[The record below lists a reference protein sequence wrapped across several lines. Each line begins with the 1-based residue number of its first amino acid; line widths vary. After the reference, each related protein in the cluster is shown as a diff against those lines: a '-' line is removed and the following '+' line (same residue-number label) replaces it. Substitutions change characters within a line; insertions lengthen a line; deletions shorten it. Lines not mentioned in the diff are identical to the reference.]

1 MKNLGNV
8 ISQIFCV
15 QYQEK
20 RLPPSM
26 YALDYY
32 LGNSNSPYQI
42 ESEWEC
48 KIIL

>member
-20 RLPPSM
+20 LLPPSTH
-26 YALDYY
+26 ALDYY
-32 LGNSNSPYQI
+32 LGNNVSPYQI
-42 ESEWEC
+42 EPEWE
-48 KIIL
+48 

>member
-20 RLPPSM
+20 LLSPSTH
-26 YALDYY
+26 ALDYY
-32 LGNSNSPYQI
+32 LGNNVSPYQI
-42 ESEWEC
+42 EPEWEC
-48 KIIL
+48 KILL

>member
-20 RLPPSM
+20 LLPPSTH
-26 YALDYY
+26 ALDYY
-32 LGNSNSPYQI
+32 LGNNDSPYQI
-42 ESEWEC
+42 EPEWDC
-48 KIIL
+48 KILL